1 MSQTNQNIIQ
11 RFRNS
16 ARDNKFQI
24 VLRIFSIVPL
34 IFLLSLVFA
43 KPVTSPFVDDWTLIP
58 WLLNEKKLDFDSI
71 FSLINGHQYAV
82 MKLFL
87 WGYGNIIG
95 VHLFPILLLGIVA
108 TFLSMIGA
116 LNLLPYSMKMNFSS
130 LVIGSYFV
138 LTLFSFR
145 QMQNIF
151 MIICI
156 PWVLSL
162 LMIVRF
168 ANLMRQTISNLSLNK
183 MIAYAVVAS
192 FTSGLGLI
200 LCIYSILLF
209 AILPMSLKSRLI
221 RLTILAFS
229 IFFSFILP
237 QLDWVIK
244 TPSQPTS
251 SPIEVLKIFLG
262 APIESGKFIAVL
274 IAQPQIPWNLSYM
287 NFGVVL
293 GSGILVVAIIF
304 SIKQITG
311 SGFRQFIQSNPLLLI
326 GFMYVAILYSSRFR
340 ALGAIG
346 ALEPRYTTG
355 SIILL
360 IGTLLLIVNQIDYKS
375 KLLTVCLLFSLF
387 GVINSGSSGL
397 NYYLDRFHQQES
409 IKTCLGDSSNLQEEE
424 ECFRS
429 IFSLSLGVDEESLR
443 RYVEIF
449 FKERNRPL

>member
-1 MSQTNQNIIQ
+1 
-11 RFRNS
+11 
-16 ARDNKFQI
+16 
-24 VLRIFSIVPL
+24 
-34 IFLLSLVFA
+34 
-43 KPVTSPFVDDWTLIP
+43 
-58 WLLNEKKLDFDSI
+58 
-71 FSLINGHQYAV
+71 
-82 MKLFL
+82 
-87 WGYGNIIG
+87 
-95 VHLFPILLLGIVA
+95 
-108 TFLSMIGA
+108 
-116 LNLLPYSMKMNFSS
+116 
-130 LVIGSYFV
+130 
-138 LTLFSFR
+138 
-145 QMQNIF
+145 
-151 MIICI
+151 
-156 PWVLSL
+156 
-162 LMIVRF
+162 MIVRF

-221 RLTILAFS
+221 RLMILAFS